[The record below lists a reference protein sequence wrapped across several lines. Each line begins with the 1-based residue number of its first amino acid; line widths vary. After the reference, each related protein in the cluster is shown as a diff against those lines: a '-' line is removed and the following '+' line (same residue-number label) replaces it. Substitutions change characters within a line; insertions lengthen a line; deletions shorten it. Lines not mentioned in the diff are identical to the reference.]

1 MATINCYFIVSLLC
15 PPYIFKF
22 TGGHG
27 RGTYVSNWMYEI
39 LIEGYHWACSDVRE
53 IKISKLK

>member
-15 PPYIFKF
+15 PPSIFKF
-22 TGGHG
+22 IGGHG
-27 RGTYVSNWMYEI
+27 RGTYVPNWMYEI
-39 LIEGYHWACSDVRE
+39 LIEGYHWACCYVTE